1 MTTRRSSQLLPAV
14 VMILLAVMAVTPAF
28 ARDDDDCSAA
38 TLNGLYVFSARGF
51 VTPPGATPFPKA
63 IVELLRFDGDG
74 NVTTPAVTTAI
85 DNQPLIAA
93 SPGGPGHYTVVDLVP
108 PDGACLGTL
117 TFTAS
122 GITFNLVI
130 PREGA
135 KTIWLIQTNVTPG
148 NVVTNVFQGTAVKI
162 AH

>member
-85 DNQPLIAA
+85 ANQALIAA
-93 SPGGPGHYTVVDLVP
+93 SPGGPGHYTVSDLVP
-108 PDGACLGTL
+108 ADRACLGTL
-117 TFTAS
+117 TFTGS

-130 PREGA
+130 SREGA
-135 KTIWLIQTNVTPG
+135 KTIWLIQTNFNPG
-148 NVVTNVFQGTAVKI
+148 NVVGNVFQGTAVKI

>member
-1 MTTRRSSQLLPAV
+1 MLFRVMVTVLLVLSMGTRV
-14 VMILLAVMAVTPAF
+14 LAHDNEG
-28 ARDDDDCSAA
+28 RNDCSFA
-38 TLNGLYVFSARGF
+38 TLNGLYVFSAHGF

-63 IVELLRFDGDG
+63 IVELIRFDGDG

-93 SPGGPGHYTVVDLVP
+93 SPGGPGHYTVADLVP

-117 TFTAS
+117 TFPAS

>member
-1 MTTRRSSQLLPAV
+1 MLFRVTVAMLLVLSMGTRV
-14 VMILLAVMAVTPAF
+14 F
-28 ARDDDDCSAA
+28 AHDNEGRNDCSFA

-63 IVELLRFDGDG
+63 IVELIRFDGDG